1 VIIDFHTHAFP
12 DTVAAKAIPTLEK
25 AGNIAALTDGTI
37 DALLASMDRAGIEKS
52 VICSIATRPEQF
64 DAILLWSH
72 SVASSRIVPLPS
84 IHPDD
89 PDCVNR
95 VYQIR
100 EEGFAGIKMHPY
112 YQNYYLAEE
121 RLAPFYKA
129 VCENELLLVA
139 HCGFDIAFPRTRCA
153 DPAQILK
160 LLTNFPKLRFVA
172 THFGGWQ
179 LWDEVEEM
187 LIGRDIYMEISFA
200 LKYLSKEQIRRMLH
214 QHPREYLLF
223 GSDSPWEDQAADLQA
238 LADLALEPNLFT
250 AITETN
256 AQKILWTTISQI

>member
-1 VIIDFHTHAFP
+1 MIVDFHTHAFP
-12 DTVAAKAIPTLEK
+12 DAVAAKAIPALEK
-25 AGNIAALTDGTI
+25 FGNIPAMTDGTV

-64 DAILLWSH
+64 EAILLWSRT
-72 SVASSRIVPLPS
+72 VASARIVPLPS

-95 VYQIR
+95 VYQIK

-112 YQNYYLAEE
+112 YQNYFLAEE
-121 RLAPFYKA
+121 RLTTFYEA
-129 VCENELLLVA
+129 ICECGLLLVT
-139 HCGFDIAFPRTRCA
+139 HCGFDIAFPRIRRA

-160 LLTNFPKLRFVA
+160 LLTDFPKLRFVA

-187 LIGRDIYMEISFA
+187 LIGREIYMEISFA
-200 LKYLSKEQIRRMLH
+200 LKYLPKEQLCRMLR
-214 QHPREYLLF
+214 QHPRKYLLF
-223 GSDSPWEDQAADLQA
+223 GSDSPWEDQAVDLQA
-238 LADLALEPNLFT
+238 LADLALEPELFT

-256 AQKILWTTISQI
+256 AQELL